1 MTTPQNVPHGACDCH
16 FHIYEDGRPLAP
28 TATFKPPHAPVP
40 AYKEV
45 QRALGLTRAVVVQ
58 PTGYGFDN
66 SCTLDAIAALAPDSR
81 GIAIIEPGTSDQ
93 RIEELDAAGIRG
105 VRYFM
110 LAGGVLPWDTLEAMS
125 ARIAARN
132 WNINLQLDGR
142 ELPRHKDMLLRLPS
156 RLVID
161 HTGKFLEPVAPDS
174 EAFGALLQLLD
185 SGRCWVKLSAPYETS
200 REGPPKYE
208 DVGRLAR
215 LLAQR
220 YPERCLWATNWPHP
234 NQNPVPSSQ
243 AMLDLLF
250 DWAPDASARKAILV
264 DNPAHLYGFSQVTL
278 PSRPP
283 H

>member
-1 MTTPQNVPHGACDCH
+1 MTTPQAVPHGACDCH

-40 AYKEV
+40 AYREV

-66 SCTLDAIAALAPDSR
+66 SCTLDAIAALGPASR
-81 GIAIIEPGTSDQ
+81 GIAVIEPGTSDQ
-93 RIEELDAAGIRG
+93 RIEELHEAGIRG

-110 LAGGVLPWDTLEAMS
+110 LPGGVLHWDSLEAMS
-125 ARIAARN
+125 ARIADRN

-142 ELPRHKDMLLRLPS
+142 ELPRHKDMLLRLASP
-156 RLVID
+156 LVID
-161 HTGKFLEPVAPDS
+161 HTGKFLEPVTPES

-200 REGPPKYE
+200 RHGPPKYE

-215 LLAQR
+215 VLAQR
-220 YPERCLWATNWPHP
+220 YPQRCLWATNWPHP

-250 DWAPDASARKAILV
+250 DWAPDAATRQAILV
-264 DNPAHLYGFSQVTL
+264 DNPARLYGF
-278 PSRPP
+278 
-283 H
+283 